1 VRQREHEIDYKPE
14 EIAARL
20 PRKQAIWKESWRMF
34 RSNTPA
40 FISMF
45 VLIFILG
52 LIYIGQFIWPM
63 EYAVR
68 QVMQDRLQP
77 PNAQYWFGTDG
88 LGRNVF
94 IRVVHGGR
102 LSLMLG
108 LIPTVIAMGFGLFF
122 GAAAAFYGKWVD
134 NAIMRAVDTIQC
146 IPFMLM
152 MMMIVAVLGPGLNNA
167 IIALAI
173 TNVPGFIRSV
183 RALIMD
189 IVERDYIEAAK
200 ACGTPNVVTMYKHV
214 LKNAIGPL
222 VLIFVSSVSGMI
234 MAGAMLSFLGL
245 GAQPPY
251 PEWGFM
257 VAGAREFLL
266 RAPHLLFIPA
276 MAIVLTAL
284 SLNLVGDGLRDVLDP
299 RLRR

>member
-1 VRQREHEIDYKPE
+1 MRQREADYNPE

-20 PRKQAIWKESWRMF
+20 PKKQAILLESWRMF
-34 RSNTPA
+34 KSNTPA

-45 VLIFILG
+45 FLIFILS
-52 LIYIGQFIWPM
+52 LIFIGQFIWPA

-68 QVMQDRLQP
+68 QIMQDRLQP

-88 LGRNVF
+88 LGRDVF
-94 IRVVHGGR
+94 IRVIHGGR
-102 LSLMLG
+102 LSFALG
-108 LIPTVIAMGFGLFF
+108 FIPTVISMFFGMLL

-134 NAIMRAVDTIQC
+134 NLVMRLVDTIQC
-146 IPFMLM
+146 IPFILM

-173 TNVPGFIRSV
+173 TSIPGSIRAV

-189 IVERDYIEAAK
+189 IVERDYIEAAR
-200 ACGTPNVVTMYKHV
+200 ACGTSNITTMYKHV

-245 GAQPPY
+245 GVQPPY

-276 MAIVLTAL
+276 TAIVLTAL
-284 SLNLVGDGLRDVLDP
+284 TLNLVGDGLRDVLDP